1 MGYYLQLLVNGISMG
16 AVYAI
21 IAVGWALI
29 FNILKFSNFAH
40 GGTMV
45 VAAYGGMLCTQV
57 FGGNLWLTLICAA
70 LIGGVLNIAVEFVS
84 FRRIRVKTNQLLL
97 LFVSAITMGLLLQN
111 LVAIRFGGIFYSYP
125 DFFANTN
132 RYITVLGLSVD
143 TADLYMLLVASVC
156 ILALILILKKTR
168 LGVAVRALSMDSRAT
183 SLMGMNVNLIVLSTF
198 FLAGALAGVAGVF
211 VGTRTVLSPTLGS
224 TYTVKAFM
232 VAVIGGLGSLNGAL
246 YAALMLGILETFLTS
261 WIGSALQPV
270 GSFVFMMIFLLLFPN
285 GLAGNFTSDKA

>member
-29 FNILKFSNFAH
+29 FSILKFSNFAH

-57 FGGNLWLTLICAA
+57 FGGNLWLTLISAA
-70 LIGGVLNIAVEFVS
+70 LIGGVLNIAVELVS

-132 RYITVLGLSVD
+132 RYITILGLSVD
-143 TADLYMLLVASVC
+143 MADLYMLLVAAVC
-156 ILALILILKKTR
+156 IAALILILKKTR

-246 YAALMLGILETFLTS
+246 YAALMLGVLETFLTS

-270 GSFVFMMIFLLLFPN
+270 GSFIFMMIFLLLFPN

>member
-1 MGYYLQLLVNGISMG
+1 
-16 AVYAI
+16 
-21 IAVGWALI
+21 
-29 FNILKFSNFAH
+29 
-40 GGTMV
+40 
-45 VAAYGGMLCTQV
+45 
-57 FGGNLWLTLICAA
+57 
-70 LIGGVLNIAVEFVS
+70 
-84 FRRIRVKTNQLLL
+84 
-97 LFVSAITMGLLLQN
+97 
-111 LVAIRFGGIFYSYP
+111 
-125 DFFANTN
+125 
-132 RYITVLGLSVD
+132 
-143 TADLYMLLVASVC
+143 MLLVASVC

>member
-29 FNILKFSNFAH
+29 FSILKFSNFAH

-45 VAAYGGMLCTQV
+45 VAAYGGMLCTQI
-57 FGGNLWLTLICAA
+57 FGGNLWLTLISAA
-70 LIGGVLNIAVEFVS
+70 LIGGVLNVGVELVS

-132 RYITVLGLSVD
+132 RYINILGLSVD
-143 TADLYMLLVASVC
+143 MADLYMLLVAGIC
-156 ILALILILKKTR
+156 IAALILILKKTR

-246 YAALMLGILETFLTS
+246 YAALMLGVLETFLTS